1 MRAPMWLLYSAL
13 GISVLIAH
21 YVLFLLIRCDF
32 PVFLGDSAS
41 LKLWYKGQWILSWHL
56 MHGW

>member
-1 MRAPMWLLYSAL
+1 MWLLYSAL

-32 PVFLGDSAS
+32 SVSLIDSAF
-41 LKLWYKGQWILSWHL
+41 LIG
-56 MHGW
+56 